1 MVVGYRKDLNA
12 GQRPAVEYG
21 VKAGSRS
28 TSARCWWSRFR
39 PVLIDNSARVGRAMQ
54 IACTPNIGLAGSLRH
69 QRIIA
74 DRTKDNFP
82 PDISVALGGVRIGP
96 PSCLV
101 DGIDCFVSS
110 KQRAAVEH
118 GIKPGK
124 TNDIGPLLVIA
135 GASWLRLIPT
145 HHFRYP

>member
-54 IACTPNIGLAGSLRH
+54 IALCAAISTPQDPRP
-69 QRIIA
+69 
-74 DRTKDNFP
+74 K
-82 PDISVALGGVRIGP
+82 
-96 PSCLV
+96 
-101 DGIDCFVSS
+101 
-110 KQRAAVEH
+110 
-118 GIKPGK
+118 
-124 TNDIGPLLVIA
+124 
-135 GASWLRLIPT
+135 
-145 HHFRYP
+145 